1 MDVTLVALALLL
13 LAVALAGIGLAGLT
27 ERLPRNRWIGL
38 RSAGI
43 RDDDEAWQTGH
54 RAAGPALVAAA
65 GPPLL
70 LGVALIAAP
79 PAALEDW
86 FLFMAVVGVATGG
99 LLALG
104 ARQAREPPSPRVMT
118 HRSRHERSSRSH
130 PPVGGGQHRAVEQG
144 QR

>member
-1 MDVTLVALALLL
+1 MEVTLVALALLL

-27 ERLPRNRWIGL
+27 QRLPRNRWIGL
-38 RSAGI
+38 RTTGI
-43 RDDDEAWQTGH
+43 RDDDRAWRIGH
-54 RAAGPALVAAA
+54 RAAGPALIAAA

-70 LGVALIAAP
+70 LGVALIVAP

-104 ARQAREPPSPRVMT
+104 VRQAREAT
-118 HRSRHERSSRSH
+118 SSDD
-130 PPVGGGQHRAVEQG
+130 QEQG
-144 QR
+144 RP

>member
-1 MDVTLVALALLL
+1 MEVTLVALALLL

-38 RSAGI
+38 RIAGI
-43 RDDDEAWQTGH
+43 RDDDDAWRIGH
-54 RAAGPALVAAA
+54 RAAGPALMAAA

-70 LGVALIAAP
+70 LGVALLAAP

-99 LLALG
+99 LLALA
-104 ARQAREPPSPRVMT
+104 ARQARAAMSPTDDRQEPS
-118 HRSRHERSSRSH
+118 
-130 PPVGGGQHRAVEQG
+130 
-144 QR
+144 